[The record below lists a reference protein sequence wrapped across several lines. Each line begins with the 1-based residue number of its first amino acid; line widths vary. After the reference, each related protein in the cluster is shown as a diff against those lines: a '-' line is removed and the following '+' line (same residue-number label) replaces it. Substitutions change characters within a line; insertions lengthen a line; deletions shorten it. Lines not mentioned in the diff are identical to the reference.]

1 MTCADAIARLTA
13 YVDGDLDDATGSAVR
28 GHLRTCAACRAA
40 ADDELAVRDAVGKL
54 PGPDVPGGLWT
65 QIAARLADEEV
76 ADSKRSRWWLWW
88 QSARPR
94 LVPALLV
101 AGAATLVVA
110 YVVKQRGDGESE
122 QTEIAKPEP
131 NVPAPAPGPGPHPE
145 TIRDPV
151 RRTQDCD
158 LSARGDDAAAAI
170 TGRAAA
176 IEHCYQAAAEELL
189 ALVAADRAGWPERRA
204 AEFTAELEAAQR
216 AVTIAAAG
224 RPRERAWRDMI
235 RLLQRAVTI
244 PVVAEVT
251 R

>member
-1 MTCADAIARLTA
+1 VTCADTIARLTA

-54 PGPDVPGGLWT
+54 PVPDVPSGMWN
-65 QIAARLADEEV
+65 QIAGRLAEKEV

-88 QSARPR
+88 QTARPR

-110 YVVKQRGDGESE
+110 YVVKQRGGGQSE
-122 QTEIAKPEP
+122 TEVAQ
-131 NVPAPAPGPGPHPE
+131 PAPAAVPAPGPAPE
-145 TIRDPV
+145 DIRDPV
-151 RRTQDCD
+151 RRTQGCD
-158 LSARGDDAAAAI
+158 LTARADDAAAAI

-176 IEHCYQAAAEELL
+176 IEQCYQAAADELL
-189 ALVAADRAGWPERRA
+189 ALVAAERAGWPERRA
-204 AEFTAELEAAQR
+204 AELTAELEVAQR
-216 AVTIAAAG
+216 AVATAAAG
-224 RPRERAWRDMI
+224 RPRERAWRDVI

-251 R
+251 P